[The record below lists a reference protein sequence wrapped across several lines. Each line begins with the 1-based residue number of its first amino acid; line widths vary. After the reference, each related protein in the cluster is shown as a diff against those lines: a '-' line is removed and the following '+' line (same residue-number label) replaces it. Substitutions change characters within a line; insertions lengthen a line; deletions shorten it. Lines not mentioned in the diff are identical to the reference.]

1 MVATVEHEL
10 LLRYEIEQFL
20 IEEAAML
27 DDGRFHEWLQL
38 CTEDIHYTV
47 PVRTSRERNNG
58 DGNSTMM
65 NHFDDDYAGLET
77 RIVRL
82 DTEYAWAEDPPSR
95 TRHFV
100 SNVRFHP
107 ASAADEYDV
116 QSNILVYRNRGD
128 SPKHDL
134 VSGERHDRIRRS
146 ETGLKLARRRVV
158 LDNAVVAT
166 HNLAFFL

>member
-1 MVATVEHEL
+1 MVATVEQEL
-10 LLRYEIEQFL
+10 LLRSEIENFL
-20 IEEAAML
+20 IEEAELL

-38 CTEDIHYTV
+38 CTEDIHYIV
-47 PVRTSRERNNG
+47 PVRVSRERNNG
-58 DGNSTMM
+58 DGNSSTM
-65 NHFDDDYAGLET
+65 NHFDEDYAGLET
-77 RIVRL
+77 RILRL

-100 SNVRFHP
+100 SNVRVRP
-107 ASAADEYDV
+107 ASGPDEYDV
-116 QSNILVYRNRGD
+116 RSNILVYRNRGD
-128 SPKHDL
+128 SSKHDL

-146 ETGLKLARRRVV
+146 ETGLKLAGRRVV